1 MDSDFYLL
9 GYSIGLFLSRILT
22 KLLGDMKSE

>member
-9 GYSIGLFLSRILT
+9 GYSIGLFLSRIIT
-22 KLLGDMKSE
+22 KLLRGEKRS